1 MIGISGAMEGM
12 EVLETTG
19 IHRLEGQH
27 GVNVDDQQYN
37 PGPLLG
43 FYKRMLNLRRQTPA
57 LKECALFIFKPY
69 TRRRKSTS

>member
-1 MIGISGAMEGM
+1 MEGM
-12 EVLETTG
+12 DVLQTTG
-19 IHRLEGQH
+19 IQRLEGQH
-27 GVNVDDQQYN
+27 GVNVDDQHYN
-37 PGPLLG
+37 LKSLLS